1 MPVTGLTSDSQRVA
15 DQHYNEYLETERLRK
30 EEYDRLEM
38 STLQEDADRLR
49 MSKSKPGGGQANG
62 QEEDD
67 ESDSEN
73 VSDALNKAA

>member
-1 MPVTGLTSDSQRVA
+1 
-15 DQHYNEYLETERLRK
+15 
-30 EEYDRLEM
+30 M

-49 MSKSKPGGGQANG
+49 MNKSKPGGGQANG